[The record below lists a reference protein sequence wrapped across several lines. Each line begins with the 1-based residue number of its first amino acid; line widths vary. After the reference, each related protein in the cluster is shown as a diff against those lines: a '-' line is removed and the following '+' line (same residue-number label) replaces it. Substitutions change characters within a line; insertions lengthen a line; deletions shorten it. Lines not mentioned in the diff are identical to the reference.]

1 MFTFASTANAS
12 RCQARKAQ
20 QSSTPPTTNCLP
32 RPSAPRPRASR
43 RASSAPSKR
52 ERNAK
57 GGIASVEWFIQKFL
71 ASEFFVGQHGKAA
84 IFAPGTQ
91 RNYRPVLERMCLDT
105 MKGMAA
111 PIGKAKFADF
121 TPKAART
128 YLHKVAEHYR
138 PTVARTQLML
148 LSNLWQFAMRFDE
161 FDPGAQTNPFAG
173 IGEAAFYTVEQEHEP
188 WPDDVIE
195 RFLAACDEN
204 LYFAFHLLLCSGQ
217 RVSDVCAM
225 KWSQYDGARIALT
238 QIKTQRTNDP
248 MRIRVPDVLKV
259 LLDRRD
265 RVHEH
270 ILTHKWGRP
279 YTRDSLSHRIKE
291 VLIANGDGQYTV
303 HGLGKNAGIMLA
315 ENGATV
321 PMIMAALGHKS
332 PKLALYY
339 TRLAD
344 QAKLSDQASE
354 IVNMVFNRRAAAK
367 DAKAK
372 ARRAQIREVE

>member
-1 MFTFASTANAS
+1 MS
-12 RCQARKAQ
+12 
-20 QSSTPPTTNCLP
+20 
-32 RPSAPRPRASR
+32 
-43 RASSAPSKR
+43 
-52 ERNAK
+52 
-57 GGIASVEWFIQKFL
+57 
-71 ASEFFVGQHGKAA
+71 ASESALLGLSDCSINLLQLGVA
-84 IFAPGTQ
+84 TD
-91 RNYRPVLERMCLDT
+91 N
-105 MKGMAA
+105 
-111 PIGKAKFADF
+111 IG
-121 TPKAART
+121 
-128 YLHKVAEHYR
+128 
-138 PTVARTQLML
+138 
-148 LSNLWQFAMRFDE
+148 
-161 FDPGAQTNPFAG
+161 
-173 IGEAAFYTVEQEHEP
+173 HE
-188 WPDDVIE
+188 
-195 RFLAACDEN
+195 L
-204 LYFAFHLLLCSGQ
+204 HLLLCTGQ

-225 KWSQYDGARIALT
+225 KWSQYDGTRIALT

-259 LLDRRD
+259 LLDRRE
-265 RVHEH
+265 RVHAH
-270 ILTHKWGRP
+270 VLTHKWGRP

-303 HGLGKNAGIMLA
+303 HGLRKNAGIMLA

-372 ARRAQIREVE
+372 ARRAQIREIKNED

>member
-1 MFTFASTANAS
+1 
-12 RCQARKAQ
+12 
-20 QSSTPPTTNCLP
+20 
-32 RPSAPRPRASR
+32 
-43 RASSAPSKR
+43 
-52 ERNAK
+52 
-57 GGIASVEWFIQKFL
+57 
-71 ASEFFVGQHGKAA
+71 
-84 IFAPGTQ
+84 
-91 RNYRPVLERMCLDT
+91 MCLDT

-291 VLIANGDGQYTV
+291 VLIPNGDGQYTV
-303 HGLGKNAGIMLA
+303 HVCWHHAGRERRDGADDHGGARSQVTKAGALLHAACRPSEAIGSGVRDRQHGVQPQSQGQGRQGEGAPRSDPRGQKRRLKFNESPHIGKC
-315 ENGATV
+315 
-321 PMIMAALGHKS
+321 S
-332 PKLALYY
+332 
-339 TRLAD
+339 
-344 QAKLSDQASE
+344 Q
-354 IVNMVFNRRAAAK
+354 
-367 DAKAK
+367 
-372 ARRAQIREVE
+372 